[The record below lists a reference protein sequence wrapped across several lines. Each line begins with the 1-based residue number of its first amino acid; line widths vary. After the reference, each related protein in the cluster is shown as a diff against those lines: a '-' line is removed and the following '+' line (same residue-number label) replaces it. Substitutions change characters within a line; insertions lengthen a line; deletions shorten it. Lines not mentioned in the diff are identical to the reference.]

1 MELKI
6 KKNHSERGNTGIFPN
21 IPLHGFFF
29 MDGCNI
35 KIIEHNMQVRIIYV
49 SNSLY
54 DTIQHVEKMWL
65 AASVLIAANQLHNG
79 NLLKV
84 ELNLSQISK
93 LSE

>member
-1 MELKI
+1 ME
-6 KKNHSERGNTGIFPN
+6 
-21 IPLHGFFF
+21 
-29 MDGCNI
+29 GCNI
-35 KIIEHNMQVRIIYV
+35 NSIEHNMQVRIIYV

-65 AASVLIAANQLHNG
+65 AASVLIAASQLHNG